1 MSLLPSE
8 VMEIT
13 EHSRPPDAAWSS
25 ARGRTVWAVVTAM
38 PGGAADKAGNR
49 YERLWMVLRVLDL
62 LDGEVRRVRW
72 EPPGA
77 VGEGVEWAL
86 ERDGAVWVEQVKDR
100 ARRWT
105 IRDLKTE
112 GVLAVAKAHVDQGRR
127 FWFLTSSDAA
137 ELETLADRARRSE
150 SFADYDG
157 FLGKELRADFQSVA
171 DSWGVSQESA
181 WSVLQDI
188 VVEHQPVRS
197 LELIVTMRLR
207 YLYADRAQSV
217 RDALERFCEEHLHEF
232 LTAQQFLQHL
242 ESRGL
247 RQQPRAGD
255 TSVTRRLRR
264 SRERHQAH
272 VKRFEPPGGLAPTA
286 DVDAVVG
293 MLRDPDGKQIVVVE
307 GRAGSGKSTVAAA
320 AAAALEADDW
330 RVAAVRMDVN
340 ETMLTSDAL
349 GRAMELSESPS
360 VLLAVVADGQP
371 ALLVVDQLDAVSLH
385 SGRVPDSYD
394 AVSDVLVE
402 IERYPNVKVLLAC
415 RTVDIENDQ
424 RLGSLRADER
434 VGRHPVNELDIETV
448 ETHLAGCGLDVPDSG
463 PTIELLRTPL
473 HLSLFIRLSDED
485 QARPYVTLQQLYDRY
500 TQEVRSRTIRSVGSL
515 DWEQSVSAMVNYMSR
530 EGVLAAPGAVHIGAS
545 PQEVESLVSESVIV
559 RHGEVVTFFHESY
572 FDYLFAVDFV
582 VAGHDLRAFLLGSD
596 QGLFRRAPDAP
607 GPRVSRAAT
616 DPGRF
621 MSVAVELL
629 KSDDIRYHLKMV
641 VVAVLRS
648 FSPGPDDWLK
658 LDELAWSGSPVGDRV
673 RRLLSQP
680 GWFNA
685 ADELGRW
692 EAWLDDP
699 QRAETALDAAAAA
712 SKQQAGRVAEL
723 LLPRI
728 DGTAEWGRRV
738 RWMVWWSLS
747 SELVDLAVAV
757 IEAGLF
763 DDADAAAGGGDFWM
777 TLHRL
782 DSDDPAGAAR
792 LIGAFLDRGLAR
804 AQQAGHND
812 PFTSEHLPEDS
823 RSDSVITNVARQ
835 APAEFIE
842 HVLPFVIEVAM
853 ANQYP
858 CGEELPSG
866 RRWGHRY
873 MSPTY
878 GVDQIVFA
886 ATESAL
892 RGLAKESHAAI
903 LSALPSLRDAESAE
917 LRFLACRTL
926 TALPDADDAINWIIS
941 DTRNLALG
949 WSNSP
954 HWASRELIEQHSPG
968 CSDDLFQ
975 ELQSAVLDFQPR
987 WEGEDN
993 RGHSQ
998 YELLSALAAPRMSP
1012 AATRRLQELQDR
1024 FSEWPPEPPQ
1034 PAAWT
1039 GGSAIDVGDLEQM
1052 SDDDWLQT
1060 LGRHTSDEP
1069 YLGEDGPVAGS
1080 ARSVAR
1086 LLGEA
1091 AKNDPQRFSSLA
1103 LRLTEDIPCG
1113 AMNEVIRN
1121 VEGIVTPDALADVC
1135 EHAHL
1140 VYGSDVGQAI
1150 CSAIGRAG
1158 TANSR
1163 LVALLGVYAQDADPD
1178 REEARTAA
1186 FTGQPLY
1193 GGDLLMAG
1201 MNSTRGQAALSVA
1214 SVLFVTADHVD
1225 ALTPVVETLALD
1237 DVIAVRVCA
1246 AEAVTALGNHS
1257 PDRALDLAERMFDNA
1272 IGVLDARTSE
1282 RLLSVAVVRAP
1293 ERFGPMLSEALDRS
1307 DDVAKRAGRIWAVAR
1322 WHEQLPAG
1330 IVTDVSALPVAARQG
1345 AAAIFASSVADSFD
1359 DLRDL
1364 FDDPDPEVLQQ
1375 VGFGMQRLDQVPAS
1389 DQEGLID
1396 EFMASAAFAEHMG
1409 ELMRALERMS
1419 SAMPSNTIDACERVV
1434 GLAGADL
1441 ADLAKASAL
1450 TGRDLSAVVRRLYR
1464 HGDQDMRA
1472 RCLDIIDKLAEFNTH
1487 DLEEALQD
1495 ER

>member
-1 MSLLPSE
+1 
-8 VMEIT
+8 
-13 EHSRPPDAAWSS
+13 
-25 ARGRTVWAVVTAM
+25 M

-49 YERLWMVLRVLDL
+49 YERLWFVSRVLDL
-62 LDGEVRRVRW
+62 LEGQVRRVRW

-77 VGEGVEWAL
+77 IGVGVEWVL
-86 ERDGAVWVEQVKDR
+86 ETGGDVWVEQAKDS
-100 ARRWT
+100 AHRWT
-105 IRDLKTE
+105 IHKLDTE
-112 GVLAVAKAHVDQGRR
+112 RVLAVAKAHIDQGRR
-127 FWFLTSSDAA
+127 FRFLTSSDAA
-137 ELETLADRARRSE
+137 ELEALADRARRSE
-150 SFADYDG
+150 SLTDFG
-157 FLGKELRADFQSVA
+157 EFLSGGLRADFEKVA
-171 DSWGVSQESA
+171 DSWGVSPESA

-188 VVEHQPVRS
+188 EVEHEPVRS
-197 LELIVTMRLR
+197 LERFIKVRLQIW
-207 YLYADRAQSV
+207 YADNAESV
-217 RDALERFCEEHLHEF
+217 LGELERFCEAHMHEF
-232 LTAQQFLQHL
+232 LTAQQVLEHL
-242 ESRGL
+242 ESSGL

-255 TSVTRRLRR
+255 TDARRRLRQ
-264 SRERHQAH
+264 SRQRHQAH
-272 VKRFEPPGGLAPTA
+272 VRRSEPPGGLAPTG

-320 AAAALEADDW
+320 AAAALEEGGW
-330 RVAAVRMDVN
+330 SVAAVRMDVN
-340 ETMLTSDAL
+340 ETVLTSDAL

-360 VLLAVVADGQP
+360 VLLAVVSDGQP

-385 SGRVPDSYD
+385 SGRVPDSFD
-394 AVSDVLVE
+394 AVIDVLVE

-415 RTVDIENDQ
+415 RTVDLENDY

-434 VGRHPVNELDIETV
+434 VGRHPVSELDIETV
-448 ETHLAGCGLDVPDSG
+448 KTHLAGRGLDPPDSS
-463 PTIELLRTPL
+463 PTIELMRTPL
-473 HLSLFIRLSDED
+473 HLSLFIRLSDEG

-500 TQEVRSRTIRSVGSL
+500 TQEVRSRVSRSVGVL
-515 DWEQSVSAMVNYMSR
+515 DWEQTVGAMVNYMSR

-545 PQEVESLVSESVIV
+545 PQEVEALVSASVIV

-572 FDYLFAVDFV
+572 FDYLFAVEFV
-582 VAGHDLRAFLLGSD
+582 VAGRDLRAFLLDSD
-596 QGLFRRAPDAP
+596 QGLFRRAQT
-607 GPRVSRAAT
+607 RQILEYLAAT

-629 KSDDIRYHLKMV
+629 RSDDIRFHLKVV

-648 FSPGPDDWLK
+648 FSPVPEDWRK

-699 QRAETALDAAAAA
+699 QRAETALYAAAAA
-712 SKQQAGRVAEL
+712 SRQQAGRVAEL

-738 RWMVWWSLS
+738 RWMISWSLS

-763 DDADAAAGGGDFWM
+763 DDTDAAAGGGDFWM

-792 LIGAFLDRGLAR
+792 LIGAFLDRGLVR

-812 PFTSEHLPEDS
+812 PFTSEHLSEDS
-823 RSDSVITNVARQ
+823 HSDSVITNVARK

-858 CGEELPSG
+858 CDEELPRG

-873 MSPTY
+873 ISPIH

-892 RGLAKESHAAI
+892 QELADEDPAVT
-903 LSALPSLRDAESAE
+903 LSALASLRDTESSE

-926 TALPDADDAINWIIS
+926 TALSDADDAINWIVS
-941 DTRNLALG
+941 DPRNLALG
-949 WSNSP
+949 WSSSAY
-954 HWASRELIEQHSPG
+954 WASRELIEQHSPG
-968 CSDDLFQ
+968 CSDDLFE
-975 ELQSAVLDFQPR
+975 ELQSAVLDFWPS
-987 WEGEDN
+987 WEREDH

-998 YELLSALAAPRMSP
+998 YELLSALAATRMSP

-1034 PAAWT
+1034 PAVWT
-1039 GGSAIDVGDLEQM
+1039 GGSDIDVGDLEHM
-1052 SDDDWLQT
+1052 SDNDWLQT

-1086 LLGEA
+1086 MLGEA

-1103 LRLTEDIPCG
+1103 LRFTEDIPCG

-1121 VEGIVTPDALADVC
+1121 VEGIVTSDALADVC

-1158 TANSR
+1158 AANSR
-1163 LVALLGVYAQDADPD
+1163 LVALLGVHARDADPD
-1178 REEARTAA
+1178 REEAQTAA
-1186 FTGQPLY
+1186 ITGQPLY

-1201 MNSTRGQAALSVA
+1201 MNSTRGQAALSAA
-1214 SVLFVTADHVD
+1214 SVLFATADHVD

-1257 PDRALDLAERMFDNA
+1257 RDKALELAERMFENA

-1282 RLLSVAVVRAP
+1282 RLLTIAVVRAP
-1293 ERFGPMLSEALDRS
+1293 DRFGPTLAEALDRS
-1307 DDVAKRAGRIWAVAR
+1307 DNVAKRAGRIWAVAR

-1345 AAAIFASSVADSFD
+1345 AAEIFASSVADSFN
-1359 DLRDL
+1359 DLRGL
-1364 FDDPDPEVLQQ
+1364 FDDPDPEVQQQ
-1375 VGFGMQRLDQVPAS
+1375 VGLAMRRLDQVPVS

-1396 EFMASAAFAEHMG
+1396 AFMASAAFPEHMG

-1419 SAMPSNTIDACERVV
+1419 SAMPSNTIDVCERVV

-1441 ADLAKASAL
+1441 AVLAKSSAL
-1450 TGRDLSAVVRRLYR
+1450 TGRDAKAVVLRLYR
-1464 HGDQDMRA
+1464 HGDQHMRT
-1472 RCLDIIDKLAEFNTH
+1472 RCLDIIDKLAEFNLH